1 MSRNNVQKTLQL
13 LLQVGRLLRGIQKL
27 AKNVLDW
34 IILLLEVINFESYF
48 LVIVDVRQKKKKKAD
63 SAAKPPCKIFSIDGQ
78 EKTPINKIT

>member
-48 LVIVDVRQKKKKKAD
+48 LVIVDVRQKKKKKRQILLQNLHVRYSVLMD
-63 SAAKPPCKIFSIDGQ
+63 RKKHL
-78 EKTPINKIT
+78 